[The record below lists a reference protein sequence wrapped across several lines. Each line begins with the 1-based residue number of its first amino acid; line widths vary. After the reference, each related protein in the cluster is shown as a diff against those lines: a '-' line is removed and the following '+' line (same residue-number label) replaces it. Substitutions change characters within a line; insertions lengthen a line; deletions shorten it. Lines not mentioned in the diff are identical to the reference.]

1 MLHNGSMTFEPQAQ
15 AGAAVRAAGAT
26 EQVVARMH
34 RNARVLFLPALLF
47 IALVGGTVYLV
58 GIAEETWQLAAGL
71 AAAGLLFLFGVLVPF
86 LFWLTRSYTLTTK
99 RLIVRHGLFTR
110 TRREV
115 LHSRGYAV
123 TLTRGPLQSMVGSGT
138 ITVSPGADSP
148 LVLKDAPGAVLVQS
162 TLHEL
167 LERAQG
173 PGTGYATGPSPAGG
187 TTRFG

>member
-1 MLHNGSMTFEPQAQ
+1 MTFEQHAQ
-15 AGAAVRAAGAT
+15 AGAAARAAGAT

-34 RNARVLFLPALLF
+34 RNARVLFFPAVLF
-47 IALVGGTVYLV
+47 IALAGGVVYLLGV
-58 GIAEETWQLAAGL
+58 AEETWQLIGGL
-71 AAAGLLFLFGVLVPF
+71 TAAGLLFLFGVLIPF

-123 TLTRGPLQSMVGSGT
+123 TLKRGPLQTIAGSGT
-138 ITVSPGADSP
+138 IIVDSGNDRP
-148 LVLKDAPGAVLVQS
+148 LVLADVPGAVLVQS

-167 LERAQG
+167 VERAQ
-173 PGTGYATGPSPAGG
+173 ATGGGYSTGPNPGG

>member
-1 MLHNGSMTFEPQAQ
+1 MGSMTFEPPAQ

-47 IALVGGTVYLV
+47 IALGGGTVYLL
-58 GIAEETWQLAAGL
+58 GIAEETWQLAGGL
-71 AAAGLLFLFGVLVPF
+71 VVAGLLFLFGVLVPF

-115 LHSRGYAV
+115 LHSRGYSI
-123 TLTRGPLQSMVGSGT
+123 TLKRGPLQTLLGSGT
-138 ITVSPGADSP
+138 IVVDAGSDRP
-148 LVLKDAPGAVLVQS
+148 LVLADAPGALLVQS

-167 LERAQG
+167 IERSQASG
-173 PGTGYATGPSPAGG
+173 GGYGTGQQVPGG
-187 TTRFG
+187 TTRF

>member
-1 MLHNGSMTFEPQAQ
+1 MLHNGSMTSEQHAQ
-15 AGAAVRAAGAT
+15 AGAAARAAGAT

-34 RNARVLFLPALLF
+34 RNARVLFFPALLF
-47 IALVGGTVYLV
+47 IALVGGVVYLL
-58 GIAEETWQLAAGL
+58 GIAEETWQLAGGL
-71 AAAGLLFLFGVLVPF
+71 AVAGVLFLFGVLVPF

-123 TLTRGPLQSMVGSGT
+123 TLKRGPIQTVVGSGT
-138 ITVSPGADSP
+138 IVVDSGNDRP
-148 LVLKDAPGAVLVQS
+148 LVLADAPGAVLVQS

-167 LERAQG
+167 VERAQG
-173 PGTGYATGPSPAGG
+173 TAGG
-187 TTRFG
+187 HPGVSNASGGVTRFG

>member
-1 MLHNGSMTFEPQAQ
+1 MTSEQLAP
-15 AGAAVRAAGAT
+15 AGAAARAAGAT

-34 RNARVLFLPALLF
+34 RNARVLFLPAVLF
-47 IALVGGTVYLV
+47 VALVGGVVYLLGV
-58 GIAEETWQLAAGL
+58 AEETWQLAGGL
-71 AAAGLLFLFGVLVPF
+71 TLAGLLFLFGVLVPF

-115 LHSRGYAV
+115 LHSRGYGV
-123 TLTRGPLQSMVGSGT
+123 TLKRGPLQMMVGSGT
-138 ITVSPGADSP
+138 IIVDAGSDRP

-167 LERAQG
+167 IERAQRAG
-173 PGTGYATGPSPAGG
+173 SSYGTGPQQRDGAARY
-187 TTRFG
+187 

>member
-1 MLHNGSMTFEPQAQ
+1 MTSEQHAQ
-15 AGAAVRAAGAT
+15 AGAAARAAGAT

-47 IALVGGTVYLV
+47 IALVGGVVYLL
-58 GIAEETWQLAAGL
+58 GIAEETWQLAGGL
-71 AAAGLLFLFGVLVPF
+71 TAAGLLFLFGVLVPF

-110 TRREV
+110 TRQEV
-115 LHSRGYAV
+115 LHSRGYSV
-123 TLTRGPLQSMVGSGT
+123 TVKRGPLQTLVGSGT
-138 ITVSPGADSP
+138 IIVDSGNERP
-148 LVLKDAPGAVLVQS
+148 LVLADAPGAVLVQS

-167 LERAQG
+167 VERAQG
-173 PGTGYATGPSPAGG
+173 SGGGYSTGPNLPGG

>member
-1 MLHNGSMTFEPQAQ
+1 MTFEPHAQ
-15 AGAAVRAAGAT
+15 AGAAARAAGAT

-34 RNARVLFLPALLF
+34 RNARVLFLPSLLF
-47 IALVGGTVYLV
+47 IALVGGVVYLL
-58 GIAEETWQLAAGL
+58 GIAEESWHLIAGL
-71 AAAGLLFLFGVLVPF
+71 TAAGLLFLFGVLVPF

-123 TLTRGPLQSMVGSGT
+123 TLKRGPLQMLVGSGT
-138 ITVSPGADSP
+138 IIVDSGNDRP
-148 LVLKDAPGAVLVQS
+148 LLLVDTPGAVLVQS

-167 LERAQG
+167 VERAQG
-173 PGTGYATGPSPAGG
+173 GGGYSTGPNPPSG

>member
-1 MLHNGSMTFEPQAQ
+1 MTFEPPAQ

-47 IALVGGTVYLV
+47 IALAGGAVYLL

-71 AAAGLLFLFGVLVPF
+71 VAAGLLFLFGVLVPF
-86 LFWLTRSYTLTTK
+86 LFWLTRSYTVTTK
-99 RLIVRHGLFTR
+99 RIIVRHGLFTR

-115 LHSRGYAV
+115 LHSRGYAI
-123 TLTRGPLQSMVGSGT
+123 TLKRGPLQSMLGSGT
-138 ITVSPGADSP
+138 IVVDAGSDHP
-148 LVLKDAPGAVLVQS
+148 LVLSDAPGAVLVQS

-167 LERAQG
+167 VERAQASG
-173 PGTGYATGPSPAGG
+173 GTGYGTGPQGAEGA
-187 TTRFG
+187 TRF

>member
-1 MLHNGSMTFEPQAQ
+1 MTFEQHAQ
-15 AGAAVRAAGAT
+15 AGAAARAAGAT

-34 RNARVLFLPALLF
+34 RNARVLFLPAVLF
-47 IALVGGTVYLV
+47 IALAGGVVYLLGV
-58 GIAEETWQLAAGL
+58 AEETWQLIGGL
-71 AAAGLLFLFGVLVPF
+71 VTAGLLFLFGVLIPF

-123 TLTRGPLQSMVGSGT
+123 TLKRGPFQTIAGSGT
-138 ITVSPGADSP
+138 IIVDSGNDRP
-148 LVLKDAPGAVLVQS
+148 LVLADVPGAVLVQS

-167 LERAQG
+167 VERAQ
-173 PGTGYATGPSPAGG
+173 ATGGGYTTGPNPGG
-187 TTRFG
+187 TTRFD

>member
-1 MLHNGSMTFEPQAQ
+1 MTFEQHAQ
-15 AGAAVRAAGAT
+15 AGAAARAAGAT

-34 RNARVLFLPALLF
+34 RNARVLFLPVLLF
-47 IALVGGTVYLV
+47 IALAGGVVYLI

-71 AAAGLLFLFGVLVPF
+71 TAAGLLFVFAVLLPF

-115 LHSRGYAV
+115 LHSRGYSV
-123 TLTRGPLQSMVGSGT
+123 TLKRGPIQTIVGSGT
-138 ITVSPGADSP
+138 IVVDSGNDRP
-148 LVLKDAPGAVLVQS
+148 LVLADAPGAVLVQS

-167 LERAQG
+167 VERAQG
-173 PGTGYATGPSPAGG
+173 AGGGYTTGPNPPGG

>member
-1 MLHNGSMTFEPQAQ
+1 MGAMTFEPHAQ

-47 IALVGGTVYLV
+47 IALVGGTVYLLGV
-58 GIAEETWQLAAGL
+58 AEETWQLAGGLTLAGV
-71 AAAGLLFLFGVLVPF
+71 LFLLGVLIPF

-99 RLIVRHGLFTR
+99 RIIVRHGLFTR

-115 LHSRGYAV
+115 LHSRGYSI
-123 TLTRGPLQSMVGSGT
+123 TLKRGPFQSMVGSGT
-138 ITVSPGADSP
+138 IVVDAGSEHP
-148 LVLKDAPGAVLVQS
+148 LVLRDAPGAVLVQS

-167 LERAQG
+167 VERAQG
-173 PGTGYATGPSPAGG
+173 SGSWGTGPQTPGG
-187 TTRFG
+187 TTRF